1 VRKEILQYYGER
13 NATYL
18 HGSGENATEFLLDEL
33 QLNNKNEQVLEFG
46 FGTGGT
52 LVKVK
57 SRYAAIQ
64 LYGVD
69 VSPLMLK
76 KASKRLKFCG
86 LQAGVSLVLSPSD
99 NSLPFANH
107 QFDKV
112 YAESVLGIQD
122 AVSLRKI
129 LSEIFRVL
137 RPGGCL
143 VLNESV
149 WAAHMK
155 AEEIEDMNRRC
166 KQAFGI
172 IQASSEYAGT
182 AQWLELLQQTG
193 FSVAQFKKITPTQNK
208 KTKTFAEILS
218 VLFTFGGKINSLRP
232 ALLKERLAYQTSM
245 KEISP
250 ANGNYLEVAMFFAV
264 K

>member
-13 NATYL
+13 NATFL
-18 HGSGENATEFLLDEL
+18 HGSGENATEFLLNEL
-33 QLNNKNEQVLEFG
+33 QLDNKNEQVLEFG

-57 SRYAAIQ
+57 SRYASIQ

-69 VSPLMLK
+69 VSPLMVK
-76 KASKRLKFCG
+76 KAGERLQFCG
-86 LQAGVSLVLSPSD
+86 LSAGVTLALSSAA
-99 NSLPFANH
+99 NSLPFGND

-122 AVSLRKI
+122 AESLRKI
-129 LSEIFRVL
+129 LSEIFRIL

-149 WAAHMK
+149 WATEMS
-155 AEEIEDMNRRC
+155 AEEIVEMNRKC

-172 IQASSEYAGT
+172 IQANAEYPGT
-182 AQWLELLQQTG
+182 RQWLDLLQQTG
-193 FSVAQFKKITPTQNK
+193 FSDTRVKKITTTQHK
-208 KTKTFAEILS
+208 KTKNFAEILS
-218 VLFTFGGKINSLRP
+218 ALFTLGGKINSLRP
-232 ALLKERLAYQTSM
+232 ASLKERLAYQTSM

-250 ANGNYLEVAMFFAV
+250 ANRNYLEVALFTAV